1 MDNTTPANVGLPKM
15 RVGFIGLGLM
25 GKPMAGHIVKAGYP
39 LTVHNRSQAAVD
51 ELVRMGAQAADS
63 PRAVAM
69 NSDVVITMLPDSPD
83 VEVGGQW
90 RRRNSGGRA
99 A

>member
-51 ELVRMGAQAADS
+51 EHGQARKPPPPRVR
-63 PRAVAM
+63 
-69 NSDVVITMLPDSPD
+69 
-83 VEVGGQW
+83 W
-90 RRRNSGGRA
+90 R
-99 A
+99 